1 MAFALF
7 TRVPELDLARY
18 DRMMYELDLD
28 VNPPAG
34 AILHIASE
42 SAGSINV
49 CELWQTREAAES
61 FVERRLRDAVVGPGR
76 EGAALLPDRAVAQ
89 PVRPGHG
96 HDRAHRQQLVAG
108 RHRSGPARFLELAAR
123 RGEALASLRG

>member
-1 MAFALF
+1 MAYALF

-18 DRMMYELDLD
+18 DRMMFELDLD

-42 SAGSINV
+42 GTGGINV

-61 FVERRLRDAVVGPGR
+61 FVERRLRDAVSAQGVKEPLSYRIEPLHNLFAPDMDMIGRIGSSSVPVGKVQ
-76 EGAALLPDRAVAQ
+76 ALRA
-89 PVRPGHG
+89 
-96 HDRAHRQQLVAG
+96 
-108 RHRSGPARFLELAAR
+108 S
-123 RGEALASLRG
+123 

>member
-42 SAGSINV
+42 GAGGINV

-61 FVERRLRDAVVGPGR
+61 FVEQRLQGTFDRHGVKERVSFRIEPLHNLFAPDMDMIGRIGSSSLPVGTVQ
-76 EGAALLPDRAVAQ
+76 ALRA
-89 PVRPGHG
+89 
-96 HDRAHRQQLVAG
+96 
-108 RHRSGPARFLELAAR
+108 S
-123 RGEALASLRG
+123 